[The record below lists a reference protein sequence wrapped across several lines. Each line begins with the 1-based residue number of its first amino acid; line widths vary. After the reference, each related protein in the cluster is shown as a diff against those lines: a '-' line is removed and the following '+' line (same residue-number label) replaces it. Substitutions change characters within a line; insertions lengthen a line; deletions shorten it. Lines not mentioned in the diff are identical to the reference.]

1 MTRVAVSIVDVY
13 PVRRRQ
19 AELEVL
25 LLRRAAGTRCTGA
38 WEAVH
43 GHIEAGESPLAAARR
58 ELLEETGL
66 APERWYNL
74 SRVELFYQHRL
85 DEVALV
91 PAFAA
96 FIGEGDPVKL
106 SPEHDGSEWLAFP
119 SAATRFAWPRERR
132 ALEDIHQLL
141 GSGTAGA
148 LEDVLRIS

>member
-25 LLRRAAGTRCTGA
+25 LLRRGAGTRCTGA

-43 GHIEAGESPLAAARR
+43 GHIEAGESPVDAARR

-74 SRVELFYQHRL
+74 SRVESFYQHRL

-91 PAFAA
+91 PVFVALV
-96 FIGEGDPVKL
+96 GEDDPVKL
-106 SPEHDGSEWLAFP
+106 SSEHDGSEWLNFHG
-119 SAATRFAWPRERR
+119 AAARFAWPRERR
-132 ALEDIHQLL
+132 ALEDIRQLL

-148 LEDVLRIS
+148 LEDVLRIG